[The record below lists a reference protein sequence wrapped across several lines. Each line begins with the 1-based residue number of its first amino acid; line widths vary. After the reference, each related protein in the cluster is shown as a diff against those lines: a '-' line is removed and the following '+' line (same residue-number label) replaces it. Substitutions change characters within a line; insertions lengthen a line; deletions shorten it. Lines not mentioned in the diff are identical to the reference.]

1 MTTTR
6 KKITLPSGGTVVVR
20 KIAAQDFALHQGEI
34 PAVYQPEVGRA
45 APRAPGQEYEP
56 SQRQIAEGIRSMRVV
71 LLSCCSPI
79 TGADGIRRKLVEK
92 DLDQTTDAEITIGEL
107 SDQDAQAIVTA
118 VAELTN
124 LGKEAASAA
133 RKFPEESETP
143 GVCGPAGPALS
154 EIADGTS
161 QAVA

>member
-34 PAVYQPEVGRA
+34 PAVYQPEGRPA
-45 APRAPGQEYEP
+45 KEGEP
-56 SQRQIAEGIRSMRVV
+56 SQRQIAAGIRSMRVA
-71 LLSCCSPI
+71 LLSCCSPT

-133 RKFPEESETP
+133 RKFPEEPEAS
-143 GVCGPAGPALS
+143 GVCGSPGPEVS
-154 EIADGTS
+154 QIAFGDS
-161 QAVA
+161 SAVA

>member
-6 KKITLPSGGTVVVR
+6 KKITLPSGATVVVR

-34 PAVYQPEVGRA
+34 PAVYQPEGRPA
-45 APRAPGQEYEP
+45 KEGEP
-56 SQRQIAEGIRSMRVV
+56 SQRQIVEGIRFMRVV

-79 TGADGIRRKLVEK
+79 TGADGVRRKLVEK
-92 DLDQTTDAEITIGEL
+92 ELDQTTDAEITIGEL

-133 RKFPEESETP
+133 RKFPEEPETP